1 MFGLPVLTDFTHRYV
16 GPSGHPDPRFFI
28 WAMAWWPHAILH
40 GLNPMWTRAVWAP
53 AGYNLAWATGAP
65 GPSLV
70 LAPVTMTAGP
80 IASYNTLAL
89 LAAPSAATTA
99 YLLCRHITGR
109 WWPSLVGGWVFGFST
124 YEVAHVGLQV
134 NLELIF
140 LVPIAV
146 HLVLLRLQ
154 GAIAPRPFVAA
165 LTLVLVSQFL
175 TSTEVFASM
184 VVFGAIALII
194 ALLAAGPD
202 QRPHLVAT
210 AMSIALSFGLAALLA
225 GPYLYYVFAYGIPH
239 RTPIG
244 ADLLSFLIPT
254 SMTRLHLTAF
264 DGLVRRF
271 PGSLQENTAY
281 VGPALIAVLILFAV
295 ARRRTVA
302 GKVLLGS
309 LAAVTVATLGETLFV
324 AGRRIL
330 PLPWRAVGALPLLNN
345 AFPRRF
351 AMYVFLALSLMLAM
365 WLSEIRWKR
374 SGWALALLVPMLL
387 FPAPSLLAQHGRV
400 VVPRFFE
407 AGIYRRY
414 IRPGDTILI
423 ALPRARDDLFPQSQS
438 MVMQAQSGFTF
449 RMVVAY
455 TGPRPREY
463 AGSPIL
469 QALTIGVVPAVGPPE
484 FQRFLRS
491 HGITA
496 IVMQPR
502 STLEPGI
509 TKLVGHPPMAVADV
523 LLYEL
528 SGSNAG
534 ARGSGQAASRRFFL
548 PRAM

>member
-154 GAIAPRPFVAA
+154 GAIA
-165 LTLVLVSQFL
+165 
-175 TSTEVFASM
+175 
-184 VVFGAIALII
+184 LII

-210 AMSIALSFGLAALLA
+210 AMSIAMSFGLAALLA

-271 PGSLQENTAY
+271 PGSLRENTAY

-302 GKVLLGS
+302 GKVLLWS

-351 AMYVFLALSLMLAM
+351 VLYVFLALSLMLAM

-374 SGWALALLVPMLL
+374 SGSALALLVPMLL

-463 AGSPIL
+463 AGSPIV

-528 SGSNAG
+528 SGSNSG